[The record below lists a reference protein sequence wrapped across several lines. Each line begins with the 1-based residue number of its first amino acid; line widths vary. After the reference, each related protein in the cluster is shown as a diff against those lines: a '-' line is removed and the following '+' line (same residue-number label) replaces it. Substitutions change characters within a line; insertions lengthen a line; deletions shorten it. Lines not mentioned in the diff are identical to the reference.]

1 MLEPFGPSLRRDFF
15 KMDRLYKAILT
26 YKRQTRLFSV
36 TPLSQDIPFDHDLA
50 RLFKAKKQLLARLYV
65 TFSMF
70 HGLLISTAD
79 E

>member
-50 RLFKAKKQLLARLYV
+50 RLFKAKNNFSLLLKEGSLCF
-65 TFSMF
+65 T
-70 HGLLISTAD
+70 D
-79 E
+79 